1 MKPTDIARESLADR
15 VRQILMERI
24 NDGSYP
30 PGTRLIEM
38 QIAGELNI
46 SQAPVREAFCAL
58 EAARIVETE
67 PYRGTRVRRIG
78 ERESREAYQV
88 RAVLEELAVQLGA
101 QRLHQGLAELS
112 VEARDAMAAAKRG
125 DLARYLRHNL
135 RFHQIIVETAD
146 NEVLL
151 QTWTSLGSTVGARVR
166 ATRTSGDMTAVA
178 QEHLEI
184 VKALDRGDAKR
195 AGRLLRHHAEVLI
208 DNAAAVE
215 KKRDSKVLVNS
226 TAMVQK
232 RSRIPKARLAS
243 SSAVNRKLP
252 FAKALVS

>member
-1 MKPTDIARESLADR
+1 MKPADLARESLADR

-46 SQAPVREAFCAL
+46 SQAPVREAFCVL

-88 RAVLEELAVQLGA
+88 RAVLEELAVQLGGA
-101 QRLHQGLAELS
+101 RMYERLGELRA
-112 VEARDAMAAAKRG
+112 EARGAMAAAKGG
-125 DLARYLRHNL
+125 DLSRYLRHNL
-135 RFHQIIVETAD
+135 RFHQMIVEAAD
-146 NEVLL
+146 NQVLL
-151 QTWTSLGSTVGARVR
+151 RTWTALGYTVGARVR
-166 ATRTSGDMTAVA
+166 ATRTSGDMTMVA
-178 QEHLEI
+178 REHVEV
-184 VKALDRGDAKR
+184 VKALERGDSKG
-195 AGRLLRHHAEVLI
+195 AGRLLRHHAEVLV

-215 KKRDSKVLVNS
+215 KRDSKAS
-226 TAMVQK
+226 IDTATMVQK
-232 RSRIPKARLAS
+232 RSRAGKAPIAGTSTVHRKLAS
-243 SSAVNRKLP
+243 
-252 FAKALVS
+252 FKALVS